1 VSLRNKGLN
10 ANVYV
15 GMRYWHPYT
24 EEALEQIKRDN
35 VGRLVILPL
44 YPQFS
49 ISTSGSSLR
58 LLVRVDG
65 GLNSTSRG
73 AAAAGLLCAPDG
85 EKGTAPAWEQRVACR
100 HRGGCI
106 VALPVSLVHRLPNG
120 LGSLQKRGNG
130 SSKEEKIEED
140 CCICGPLM

>member
-1 VSLRNKGLN
+1 MSLRNKGLN

-73 AAAAGLLCAPDG
+73 AAAAGQMV
-85 EKGTAPAWEQRVACR
+85 K
-100 HRGGCI
+100 RGQPLHGSS
-106 VALPVSLVHRLPNG
+106 ALPVDTEGDALSPCLFLSFTDCPMDWAVCR
-120 LGSLQKRGNG
+120 R
-130 SSKEEKIEED
+130 EEMGVLRKKK
-140 CCICGPLM
+140 

>member
-1 VSLRNKGLN
+1 MQANALTTSLRTKGLNANMYMGTRYWHQYTEEAKNVRFNTRAVQANALTTSLRSKGLN

-24 EEALEQIKRDN
+24 EEALEQIKRDT

-58 LLVRVDG
+58 LLV
-65 GLNSTSRG
+65 STQSYGIFNCR
-73 AAAAGLLCAPDG
+73 AASY
-85 EKGTAPAWEQRVACR
+85 V
-100 HRGGCI
+100 
-106 VALPVSLVHRLPNG
+106 VSPNV
-120 LGSLQKRGNG
+120 NVT
-130 SSKEEKIEED
+130 
-140 CCICGPLM
+140 

>member
-1 VSLRNKGLN
+1 MYVMNVYCVQASSKPSQHLWEGEVEFNDDLCQLLVCANMPCLQADALGDSLRSKGMN

-15 GMRYWHPYT
+15 GMRYWHPFT

-58 LLVRVDG
+58 LLVGGVDS
-65 GLNSTSRG
+65 N
-73 AAAAGLLCAPDG
+73 
-85 EKGTAPAWEQRVACR
+85 R
-100 HRGGCI
+100 H
-106 VALPVSLVHRLPNG
+106 VSLLVNATA
-120 LGSLQKRGNG
+120 S
-130 SSKEEKIEED
+130 
-140 CCICGPLM
+140 

>member
-1 VSLRNKGLN
+1 MQADALTDSLRSKGLN

-35 VGRLVILPL
+35 VGQLVILPL

-58 LLVRVDG
+58 LLVGSRAAV
-65 GLNSTSRG
+65 LACAHTHTLHTPAHAHAHSHASTHRDS
-73 AAAAGLLCAPDG
+73 AADRNCAPWQSPFEFCSQD
-85 EKGTAPAWEQRVACR
+85 
-100 HRGGCI
+100 
-106 VALPVSLVHRLPNG
+106 SFPNTCVC
-120 LGSLQKRGNG
+120 L
-130 SSKEEKIEED
+130 SSNSST
-140 CCICGPLM
+140 